1 MAVLIIALFGS
12 PDADLAPID
21 PAVPHE
27 RIASPAPGIRRVDLW
42 TQSGS
47 ASGVISAIEK

>member
-27 RIASPAPGIRRVDLW
+27 RIASQRPAFVVLIYGHKAG
-42 TQSGS
+42 QHQ
-47 ASGVISAIEK
+47 A